1 MNVYFAETV
10 WSHCEFEV
18 MTVQNDTPLER
29 VVRMDDYFAE
39 QFEQKADMLPPSMA
53 DKAAILRERAVKYRT
68 SDNTKMLTIR
78 YHWVRSDGDVE
89 EDVAGRVTAG
99 VPEDLAGG
107 QDEVGWRAGDQVAH
121 GLLRAKTADATVGLG

>member
-1 MNVYFAETV
+1 VLTYY
-10 WSHCEFEV
+10 EFEV
-18 MTVQNDTPLER
+18 VTVQNNTPLER

-53 DKAAILRERAVKYRT
+53 DKAAILRKRAVKYRT

-107 QDEVGWRAGDQVAH
+107 QDEVGWRVGNQVTH